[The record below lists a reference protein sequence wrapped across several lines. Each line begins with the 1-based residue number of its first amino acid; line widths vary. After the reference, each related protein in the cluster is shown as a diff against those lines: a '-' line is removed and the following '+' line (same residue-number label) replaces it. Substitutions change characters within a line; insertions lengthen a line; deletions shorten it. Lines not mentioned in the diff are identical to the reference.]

1 MMCGWSVEELHAQ
14 DHPSLVLQGSVGARE
29 DIVET
34 ACGSGPQNSFG
45 GSLHYY
51 FTPKTSIGGEFL
63 GFGQCDQT
71 FTYYA
76 PQMSGTLQF
85 THDFGA
91 GRVRPYV
98 TGGVGFIL
106 HSPKNAPGLSKP
118 DAAAGGG
125 AKIFVSKRI
134 YIAPEVQFG
143 TPTIIRYS
151 FNLGFILR

>member
-63 GFGQCDQT
+63 GFSHCDQT
-71 FTYYA
+71 FTFYA
-76 PQMSGTLQF
+76 PQMSGMLQI
-85 THDFGA
+85 THDFGT
-91 GRVRPYV
+91 GRVCPYV
-98 TGGVGFIL
+98 IGGIGFVL
-106 HSPKNAPGLSKP
+106 HSPQNASGLSKP
-118 DAAAGGG
+118 EAAGGG
-125 AKIFVSKRI
+125 GAKVFLSKRL
-134 YIAPEVQFG
+134 YVAPEVQFG

-151 FNLGFILR
+151 INMGFILR